1 MTVIFALGL
10 HTGRVDVTRT
20 RAIGAELSFEVEA
33 AATVILQ
40 VRAATSAGQV
50 SSEWLSATLDGVPLV
65 VTTIDADYGGLLHR
79 VLPATGLLT
88 VSYFSELEV
97 PATVAAPLGRPLGSE
112 LEQLDMVRPSRYCP
126 SDHVVG
132 LALAEFG
139 DIESSRDKV
148 AAIAAWINQRVEYV
162 AGFSDVHD
170 SAEHTLLT
178 GRGVC
183 RDFAHL
189 GILLCRALNVPAR
202 FAAVYAPGLDPMDF
216 HAVFEAWHDG
226 AWWAY
231 DSTRLVPR
239 QTLVRVATGRDAT
252 DASFATVTSGLATLV
267 TMGVTATS
275 GGLLPVDSHDSLIA
289 LA

>member
-1 MTVIFALGL
+1 MWGAHSGGVDTLS
-10 HTGRVDVTRT
+10 RVVSADLT
-20 RAIGAELSFEVEA
+20 FEVEEP
-33 AATVILQ
+33 ATVVLQ
-40 VRAATSAGQV
+40 VRAAASAGRVV
-50 SSEWLSATLDGVPLV
+50 SESLLASLDGEPYGLIAPIA
-65 VTTIDADYGGLLHR
+65 TDYGGMLHE
-79 VLPATGLLT
+79 LTPAAGLLV
-88 VSYFSELEV
+88 VSYFASLEAPSSRV
-97 PATVAAPLGRPLGSE
+97 APLARPVGSP
-112 LEQLDMVRPSRYCP
+112 LEQLDMIRPSRYCP

-132 LALAEFG
+132 LALSEFG
-139 DIESSRDKV
+139 ELASAGDK
-148 AAIAAWINQRVEYV
+148 ARAIAAWINDRVEYV
-162 AGFSDVHD
+162 VGFSDVHD

-226 AWWAY
+226 QWWTY
-231 DSTRLVPR
+231 DATRLVPR

-252 DASFATVTSGLATLV
+252 EASFATVTSGIATLV
-267 TMGVTATS
+267 TMSVTATS
-275 GGLLPVDSHDSLIA
+275 GGLLPPDDHESPLA